1 MEHYDMNDVDPDT
14 LRRYIHADILLE
26 AGVLRIEKHE
36 NRLVFR
42 NPRLLML
49 PLKDIY
55 EGGVSKARNP
65 KMQNMLRM
73 IGYGENLGSGFP
85 MILSA
90 WKEAGW
96 GVPVLENRLEV
107 DEVALVLPIKRIKGS
122 DLKSDPK
129 NRKSDPKKLSPQER
143 LDTIIAHI
151 KGNPSITREEI
162 ADMIGVGRTTILK
175 DLRILKEQYGVRYEG
190 PSKTGKWVIDN

>member
-1 MEHYDMNDVDPDT
+1 
-14 LRRYIHADILLE
+14 
-26 AGVLRIEKHE
+26 
-36 NRLVFR
+36 
-42 NPRLLML
+42 ML
-49 PLKDIY
+49 PLKNIY

-90 WKEAGW
+90 WKQAGW
-96 GVPVLENRLEV
+96 GEPVLENRLEV
-107 DEVALVLPIKRIKGS
+107 DEVALVLPINRIEGSAPKG
-122 DLKSDPK
+122 DPKSDPK
-129 NRKSDPKKLSPQER
+129 NRKSVPKKLSPQER
-143 LDTIIAHI
+143 LDMIIAHI

-175 DLRILKEQYGVRYEG
+175 DLRILKEQYGVHYEG
-190 PSKTGKWVIDN
+190 SSKTGEWVIGVLWENYIDYEEKIYWFCRESI